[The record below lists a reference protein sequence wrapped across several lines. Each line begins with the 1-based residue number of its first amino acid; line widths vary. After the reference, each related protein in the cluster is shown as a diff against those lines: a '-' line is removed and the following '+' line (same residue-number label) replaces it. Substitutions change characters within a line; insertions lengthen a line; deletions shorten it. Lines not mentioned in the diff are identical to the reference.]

1 MRQFRQLL
9 SLFLAIAM
17 VFSLVVPAYAQEEES
32 GQEPPAQTD
41 TTATPSQ
48 EGSSE
53 ENYEV
58 IEEAPVLEE
67 EPASKQ
73 EPVPE
78 EAPSFGLPGM
88 AAFSL
93 MPYAEGNSREIP
105 VIRDSDGKMSGSEL
119 YNKLKNAGLNL
130 PSQANRYGICPEGS
144 SVQALGTTSVT
155 LQDNVTYRIKTRN
168 NAFSNSWTD
177 TEFSFRFEL
186 NPAPSIQLV
195 SGQSITVPRTASGTV
210 DVTALKE
217 VLFKAVY
224 ETSTPTMGVADVTIT
239 YQSGDSFVALNSAF
253 ADAQSRTIRI
263 KFGGNNDY
271 REGSADVEVSINAD
285 TRTTVTLAPVE
296 NQTVSMIFTA
306 DGSKDY
312 AALKNAIFRKVVTAE
327 PAGLIT
333 ADDVTITYV
342 NGNNSDAPLAGQK
355 NGLGFQTI
363 QPIDG
368 GNGDSRTIKVVFS
381 GNASYASG
389 NAEPLL
395 IPITLVKD
403 SRRSIQA
410 VDGFTYKLVTGE
422 QADSYA
428 VMEAATGLTA
438 QQLSGGK
445 LTVQYLASARS
456 YKDLNAAPGIGQ
468 HKFGDN
474 DPETVQIT
482 FSGNLEYQ
490 SLSATVSVHV
500 VDPNMGATSIA
511 VKGAS
516 VEIPCPHFAGS
527 VPSVKQVKAAILDST
542 NPAEIADA
550 LVVQYER
557 TVLLN
562 TSWEPLTDSVI
573 SSSLNNG
580 LKLRLHFNGT
590 AEYQECTSDSVQV
603 TFPDTRTTPT
613 IKLRESP
620 VLGIDGTGVTAQGVF
635 DAIVESTDPQ
645 LTAADV
651 TIQYAA
657 MQNTNQFFAL
667 DYEPKTSLAHKF
679 GANNAETVRITF
691 PGNDTLQSTEL
702 TVTLAIE
709 HQDNVTIALLTE
721 QAVVDYGQNNP
732 TVEDV
737 FQAIFDGENSSSIL
751 SRENLKVQ
759 YYSLSSWQNLSDAII
774 ASSLESTL
782 QIRLTFAGATV
793 DGIQYRAGESQ
804 IVSLSFRDTRTA
816 SQVAVHDAEV
826 DFFPGMEKA
835 PSAED
840 LFLAVYDSET
850 SVPANL
856 TYDPQSFAV
865 LYQNGYMWDNLTDSV
880 VQNWKSGQMNVR
892 IQYLG
897 GTVEEEIYA
906 PSQIQEAT
914 ITFCDTRDIA
924 MTEQEEA
931 LRVLPI
937 VPDGTAEPQKILE
950 AAVVIAPESGLTV
963 ADVTIEY
970 QSAGVYVPLT
980 YAPLTDVGHKFGA
993 QETEQVRITFQGN
1006 QSYQPQTL
1014 TTRLTITDGREPAEI
1029 VLKANQP
1036 LSMVFDE
1043 EKNPDYE
1050 ALAQKLFAQLYDAE
1064 ASIPALTYSDVTI
1077 TYRNTQ
1083 GQYIPLDG
1091 NPTIDSDQLLDIFG
1105 NNRIVRVAFAGNET
1119 YMPADASVTVQLIK
1133 DGREAAS
1140 VAYLKNVSISYSADS
1155 AAMEQ
1160 ELFDKVID
1168 WENSNLPAK
1177 ETLSIE
1183 DFDIAYRDNAFSP
1196 WFPVAGSSL
1205 EILGAQVVPQL
1216 PVGQHSVRLVFKG
1229 NDDFTAT
1236 SQSDTGVTVNVQKA
1250 SVRLNVHSTSIYA
1263 DQALPAGFIT
1273 NSANADL
1280 GTITVFTG
1288 LTNSVS
1294 LAVYVDLPFSFR
1306 ADNPLVAAVDPII
1319 TRILGFGI
1327 QDIMREGI
1335 TLGQLRKLAL
1345 TDEILDLMKLF
1356 NYDSSIPAQVLQVI
1370 DNMPSITDNVR
1381 IGVGKPTHVGLYN
1394 VTAITTNPNYN
1405 TAIGTGTLLVKL
1417 RLIGVKLTW
1426 NESLPYIIK
1435 SSELADTDFGATLS
1449 FNGDTTISQS
1459 NVKYRFT
1466 GFSGLRL
1473 YSSTKAP
1480 TAPGTYTVTAYTQGG
1495 NHTTLPIV
1503 RTFRV
1508 VKG

>member
-41 TTATPSQ
+41 TTATPSR
-48 EGSSE
+48 EESSE
-53 ENYEV
+53 ESYEV

-88 AAFSL
+88 AASSL
-93 MPYAEGNSREIP
+93 MPYAEENSREIP
-105 VIRDSDGKMSGSEL
+105 VIRDSDGKMSGSDL
-119 YNKLKNAGLNL
+119 YKNLKSAGLDL

-144 SVQALGTTSVT
+144 RVQALGTTSWVT

-186 NPAPSIQLV
+186 NPAPSIRLV
-195 SGQSITVPRTASGTV
+195 SGQSITVPRTASG
-210 DVTALKE
+210 A
-217 VLFKAVY
+217 
-224 ETSTPTMGVADVTIT
+224 
-239 YQSGDSFVALNSAF
+239 
-253 ADAQSRTIRI
+253 
-263 KFGGNNDY
+263 
-271 REGSADVEVSINAD
+271 EVSINAD

-312 AALKNAIFRKVVTAE
+312 AALKNAIFQKVVTAE

-355 NGLGFQTI
+355 NGLGIQTI

-403 SRRSIQA
+403 SRQSIQA
-410 VDGFTYKLVTGE
+410 VKEFTYNLVTGE

-445 LTVQYLASARS
+445 LTVQYLASARF

-474 DPETVQIT
+474 DPEKVQIK
-482 FSGNLEYQ
+482 FSGNPEYQ
-490 SLSATVSVHV
+490 SLSADVSVHV
-500 VDPNMGATSIA
+500 VDPNMGATSIT

-516 VEIPCPHFAGS
+516 VEIPCLHFAGS
-527 VPSVKQVKAAILDST
+527 APSVEQVKAAILDST
-542 NPAEIADA
+542 NPAKIADA

-635 DAIVESTDPQ
+635 DAIVESTNPQ

-657 MQNTNQFFAL
+657 MQNTNQFSAL

-737 FQAIFDGENSSSIL
+737 FRAIFDGENSSSIL

-759 YYSLSSWQNLSDAII
+759 YHYQVGLVSGWQDLSDAII

-782 QIRLTFAGATV
+782 QIKLTFAGATV
-793 DGIQYRAGESQ
+793 DGIQYRAGESRK
-804 IVSLSFRDTRTA
+804 VSLSFRDTRTA
-816 SQVAVHDAEV
+816 SQVVVHNAEV
-826 DFFPGMEKA
+826 DFFPGMENA

-856 TYDPQSFAV
+856 TYDPRSFAV
-865 LYQNGYMWDNLTDSV
+865 RYQNGLMWDDLTDSV

-897 GTVEEEIYA
+897 GTVEEEIFA
-906 PSQIQEAT
+906 PSQIQAAT
-914 ITFCDTRDIA
+914 ITFRDTRDIA

-937 VPDGTAEPQKILE
+937 APDGTAEPQKILE

-970 QSAGVYVPLT
+970 QSAGFYVPLT
-980 YAPLTDVGHKFGA
+980 YAPGIGHKFGA

-1014 TTRLTITDGREPAEI
+1014 ITRLTITDGREPAEI
-1029 VLKANQP
+1029 ILKANQP

-1064 ASIPALTYSDVTI
+1064 ASTPALTYSDVTI

-1091 NPTIDSDQLLDIFG
+1091 DPTIDSDRLLDIFG
-1105 NNRIVRVAFAGNET
+1105 NNRTVRVAFAGNET

-1140 VAYLKNVSISYSADS
+1140 VAYLKNVSIRYSADS

-1183 DFDIAYRDNAFSP
+1183 DFDIAYRDNAISP

-1306 ADNPLVAAVDPII
+1306 ADNPLVAAVDPIV

-1327 QDIMREGI
+1327 QDIMRKGI
-1335 TLGQLRKLAL
+1335 TLGQLRELAL

-1370 DNMPSITDNVR
+1370 DNMPGITDNVR

-1394 VTAITTNPNYN
+1394 ATAITTNPNYN

-1480 TAPGTYTVTAYTQGG
+1480 TAPGTYTVTVYTQGG

-1508 VKG
+1508 VNG

>member
-32 GQEPPAQTD
+32 GREPPAQTD

-48 EGSSE
+48 EESSE

-58 IEEAPVLEE
+58 IEDAPVLEE

-93 MPYAEGNSREIP
+93 MPYAEENSREIP
-105 VIRDSDGKMSGSEL
+105 VIRDSDGKMSGSDL
-119 YNKLKNAGLNL
+119 HTKLKSAGLNL
-130 PSQANRYGICPEGS
+130 PSQANLCGICPEGS
-144 SVQALGTTSVT
+144 TSVQPLGKFATTSSVT
-155 LQDNVTYRIKTRN
+155 LLDNVTYRIKTRD
-168 NAFSNSWTD
+168 NAYYSRWTD

-186 NPAPSIQLV
+186 NPAPSILLV
-195 SGQSITVPRTASGTV
+195 SGQSITVPRTVSGDV

-217 VLFKAVY
+217 VLFNAVY
-224 ETSTPTMGVADVTIT
+224 ETSTPAMSVADVTIT

-253 ADAQSRTIRI
+253 ADVQSRTIRI
-263 KFGGNNDY
+263 RFGGNDDY

-312 AALKNAIFRKVVTAE
+312 AALKNAIFKKVVTAK

-389 NAEPLL
+389 NTEPLL

-403 SRRSIQA
+403 SRTTPTIT
-410 VDGFTYKLVTGE
+410 V
-422 QADSYA
+422 AD
-428 VMEAATGLTA
+428 TA
-438 QQLSGGK
+438 
-445 LTVQYLASARS
+445 
-456 YKDLNAAPGIGQ
+456 
-468 HKFGDN
+468 
-474 DPETVQIT
+474 
-482 FSGNLEYQ
+482 
-490 SLSATVSVHV
+490 
-500 VDPNMGATSIA
+500 
-511 VKGAS
+511 

-527 VPSVKQVKAAILDST
+527 VPSVEQVKTAILDST

-603 TFPDTRTTPT
+603 TFPDSRTTPT

-651 TIQYAA
+651 TIEYAA
-657 MQNTNQFFAL
+657 MQNANQFFAL
-667 DYEPKTSLAHKF
+667 DYEPKTGLAHKF

-691 PGNDTLQSTEL
+691 PGNDTFQSTEL
-702 TVTLAIE
+702 IVTLTIE

-759 YYSLSSWQNLSDAII
+759 YYQVGLVSGWQDLSDAII

-782 QIRLTFAGATV
+782 QIKLTFAGATV

-804 IVSLSFRDTRTA
+804 KVSLSFRDTRTA
-816 SQVAVHDAEV
+816 SRVVVHNAEV
-826 DFFPGMEKA
+826 DFFPGMENA
-835 PSAED
+835 PSAKD

-850 SVPANL
+850 SVPASL

-865 LYQNGYMWDNLTDSV
+865 RYQNGLKWDDLTDSV
-880 VQNWKSGQMNVR
+880 VRNWKSGQMNVR

-897 GTVEEEIYA
+897 GTVEEEIFA
-906 PSQIQEAT
+906 PSRIQDAT
-914 ITFCDTRDIA
+914 ITFRDT
-924 MTEQEEA
+924 
-931 LRVLPI
+931 
-937 VPDGTAEPQKILE
+937 
-950 AAVVIAPESGLTV
+950 
-963 ADVTIEY
+963 
-970 QSAGVYVPLT
+970 
-980 YAPLTDVGHKFGA
+980 
-993 QETEQVRITFQGN
+993 
-1006 QSYQPQTL
+1006 
-1014 TTRLTITDGREPAEI
+1014 REPAEI

-1064 ASIPALTYSDVTI
+1064 ASTPALTYSDVTI
-1077 TYRNTQ
+1077 TYRNIQ

-1105 NNRIVRVAFAGNET
+1105 NNRTVCVAFAGNET

-1140 VAYLKNVSISYSADS
+1140 VAYLENVSIRYSADS

-1177 ETLSIE
+1177 GTLSIE
-1183 DFDIAYRDNAFSP
+1183 DFDIAYRDNANSP
-1196 WFPVAGSSL
+1196 WLPVAGSSL

-1216 PVGQHSVRLVFKG
+1216 PVGQHFVRLVFKG

-1236 SQSDTGVTVNVQKA
+1236 SRSDTGVTVNVQKA

-1294 LAVYVDLPFSFR
+1294 LAVYVDLPFSFQ
-1306 ADNPLVAAVDPII
+1306 ADNPLVAAVDPIV

-1327 QDIMREGI
+1327 QDIMYEGI

-1370 DNMPSITDNVR
+1370 NNMPGITDNVR

-1394 VTAITTNPNYN
+1394 ATAITTNPNYN

-1449 FNGDTTISQS
+1449 FNGDTTISQR

-1480 TAPGTYTVTAYTQGG
+1480 TAPGTYTVTVYTQGG

-1508 VKG
+1508 VNG